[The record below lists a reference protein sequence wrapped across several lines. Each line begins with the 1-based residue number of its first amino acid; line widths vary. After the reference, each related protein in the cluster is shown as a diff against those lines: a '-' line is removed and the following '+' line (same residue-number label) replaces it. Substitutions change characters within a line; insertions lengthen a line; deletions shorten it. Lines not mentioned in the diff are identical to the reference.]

1 MEKRT
6 DLRHFLGLE
15 ENTSPDEVGKRC
27 EALLDWLDSTSVPQ
41 ELRSW
46 ASAQR
51 ELLQDFYEG
60 LTLDEE
66 LIGDESGVEDAALTV
81 EESRRAGWSVTGLF
95 SWLRENPIALGLLGM
110 AIGAALMSGIFWGV
124 ASGGSGEDLNDV
136 TTQEATDMQQ
146 YLASQQQRIAEL
158 EQLVAANP
166 HDVASIEEL
175 GETYMVGQDW
185 QRALLWF
192 NRLLDIDPDSIHALT
207 DAGTANMNLGYFDE
221 AETAFLRVLEMAP
234 DNVQAHYN
242 TGFLFAFRTDA
253 PDLIRAISHWEE
265 VVRIDPS
272 STLAEI
278 AQVHLDQ
285 YKPAGSSP

>member
-1 MEKRT
+1 M
-6 DLRHFLGLE
+6 
-15 ENTSPDEVGKRC
+15 
-27 EALLDWLDSTSVPQ
+27 
-41 ELRSW
+41 
-46 ASAQR
+46 
-51 ELLQDFYEG
+51 
-60 LTLDEE
+60 
-66 LIGDESGVEDAALTV
+66 
-81 EESRRAGWSVTGLF
+81 
-95 SWLRENPIALGLLGM
+95 
-110 AIGAALMSGIFWGV
+110 
-124 ASGGSGEDLNDV
+124 NDV

>member
-1 MEKRT
+1 VEKRT

-27 EALLDWLDSTSVPQ
+27 EALLDWLNSESVPQ
-41 ELRSW
+41 ELRAW

-51 ELLQDFYEG
+51 ELVQDFYEG

-66 LIGDESGVEDAALTV
+66 LIGDESGVEDAVLTV
-81 EESRRAGWSVTGLF
+81 EESRRGGWGVAGLF
-95 SWLRENPIALGLLGM
+95 AWLRNNPIAFGLLGI

-124 ASGGSGEDLNDV
+124 VSDGSVEDVNDS

-146 YLASQQQRIAEL
+146 YLASQQQRITEL
-158 EQLVAANP
+158 EQLIAADP

-175 GETYMVGQDW
+175 GEIYMIGQDW
-185 QRALLWF
+185 QQALQWF
-192 NRLLDIDPDSIHALT
+192 NQLLAIDPDNIHALT
-207 DAGTANMNLGYFDE
+207 DIGTAGMNLGLYDMAE
-221 AETAFLRVLEMAP
+221 ATFSRVLEIDP
-234 DNVQAHYN
+234 DNAQVHYN

-253 PDLIRAISHWEE
+253 PDLIKAVEHWEE
-265 VVRIDPS
+265 VVRLDPD

-285 YKPAGSSP
+285 FQPESSSP